1 MDVLPYEERV
11 TDGWPPIDDWISM
24 ILYWLMGAYINA
36 LGKNDSY
43 KSLLDQIQ
51 KGIQLIPIIL
61 DPDSQRFKTPDGQD
75 FTDFGHPTESLYARA
90 LDACAGFCGMKTI
103 ILVPKSSV
111 ALPWC
116 DLIQILYTPDGDIFM
131 IRVLEV
137 KCNRSPTGANDP
149 HRLGTHAGNC
159 LLYTSPSPRD

>member
-1 MDVLPYEERV
+1 MDAGGELPMDVLPYEERV

-61 DPDSQRFKTPDGQD
+61 APDSQRFKTPDGQD
-75 FTDFGHPTESLYARA
+75 FTDFGHPTESL
-90 LDACAGFCGMKTI
+90 
-103 ILVPKSSV
+103 
-111 ALPWC
+111 
-116 DLIQILYTPDGDIFM
+116 
-131 IRVLEV
+131 
-137 KCNRSPTGANDP
+137 
-149 HRLGTHAGNC
+149 
-159 LLYTSPSPRD
+159 